1 MNHYVPCTV
10 LLIDKCS
17 EERANM
23 TRHLQQDSLY
33 NYQIIEFS
41 IAKEALN
48 WCLEKTPEIILLDFA
63 SVNENASIFLEKLR
77 SRLSNSQFTVILLIK
92 PGDEDLAV
100 RAMKSG
106 AQDYLIKNQITPE
119 ILQRVIRHGMEK
131 MYLMQQLAQTK
142 AALQQSEHRYA
153 TLAEVVPVAI
163 FRLDA
168 DGNCIYVNDRWSQ
181 ITGEPIQAA
190 LGRGCLDTIHP
201 EDSDRLFHQWTEV
214 LTQEKMYCYEGK
226 FLRKDGTTIWFYM
239 QILPE
244 TGQNVTTIGYVGT
257 LTDISEQ
264 QAALDDGLR
273 PTIGDLI
280 EAEAKLRKI
289 SERLTLAISSGRF
302 GIWEFDCV
310 QEKVIWDERM
320 YELYGVHPEDFPGN
334 FDAWLSF
341 VHPDDQDY
349 LLVTIQQV
357 LHQNQEYDAEFQ
369 IIQPS
374 GEIRVI
380 KAYGVL
386 NCDEQGKPIL
396 MVGINIDITER
407 KQAEQELIHNRDLR
421 EVIFN
426 ESADAL
432 FLVDPVTLLTL
443 DCNRRTVELFEAT
456 NKGELLGIEGR
467 TLQRR
472 PFTSNEID
480 TIVTQMQTKG
490 FWSQEIEYVTL
501 KGKLFWGNI
510 AAKPITIAG
519 RTLNLVRVT
528 DINERKQAEEKLLRT
543 NEQLAKANAE
553 LARATRLKDE
563 FLANMS
569 HELRTPL
576 NAILGMSEGFIEGV
590 FGAINQKQ
598 AKAIATIKRS
608 GKHLLEL
615 INDILDLS
623 KIESGK
629 LELQI
634 SDVSVRSICDGSLTF
649 IQQMALKKNICLST
663 HIGSNLDTIQ
673 VDDRRLRQVLINL
686 LSNAVKFTPEGGNV
700 KLTVWLEEVGT
711 NETLGAEKLISQS
724 SIPSPHICF
733 RVTDT
738 GIGIA
743 SEDISKLF
751 QPFTQLDSSLNR
763 NYTGTGLGLALV
775 KRITTLHGGTILVNS
790 EVGQGSCFTVR
801 IPYLSGDNSLK
812 KLQDP
817 ERVDL
822 PATLIP
828 KTLTIPVILLAE
840 DNQANIDTISSY
852 LESRGYEMVLAENG
866 QQALDFARE
875 KCPDLI
881 IMDIQMPGM
890 NGLEAIRQIRN
901 EQKFIDIPI
910 IALTALAMP
919 SDRTTCLA
927 AGANEYLTKPIK
939 LKQLVL
945 TIQQLLKNHQ
955 ELHTSKYR
963 KSD

>member
-244 TGQNVTTIGYVGT
+244 TDQNVTTIGYVGT

-649 IQQMALKKNICLST
+649 IQQMALKKISVL
-663 HIGSNLDTIQ
+663 
-673 VDDRRLRQVLINL
+673 VLI
-686 LSNAVKFTPEGGNV
+686 
-700 KLTVWLEEVGT
+700 
-711 NETLGAEKLISQS
+711 
-724 SIPSPHICF
+724 
-733 RVTDT
+733 
-738 GIGIA
+738 
-743 SEDISKLF
+743 
-751 QPFTQLDSSLNR
+751 
-763 NYTGTGLGLALV
+763 
-775 KRITTLHGGTILVNS
+775 
-790 EVGQGSCFTVR
+790 
-801 IPYLSGDNSLK
+801 
-812 KLQDP
+812 
-817 ERVDL
+817 
-822 PATLIP
+822 
-828 KTLTIPVILLAE
+828 
-840 DNQANIDTISSY
+840 
-852 LESRGYEMVLAENG
+852 
-866 QQALDFARE
+866 
-875 KCPDLI
+875 
-881 IMDIQMPGM
+881 
-890 NGLEAIRQIRN
+890 
-901 EQKFIDIPI
+901 
-910 IALTALAMP
+910 
-919 SDRTTCLA
+919 
-927 AGANEYLTKPIK
+927 
-939 LKQLVL
+939 
-945 TIQQLLKNHQ
+945 
-955 ELHTSKYR
+955 
-963 KSD
+963 